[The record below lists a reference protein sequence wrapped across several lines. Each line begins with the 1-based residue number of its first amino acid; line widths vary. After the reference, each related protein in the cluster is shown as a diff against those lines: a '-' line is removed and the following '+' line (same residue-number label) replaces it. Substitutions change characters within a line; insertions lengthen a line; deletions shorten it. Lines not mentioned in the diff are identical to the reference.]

1 MLESELRFIQ
11 KQFSKEFRKRFRA
24 RVKEKFGKSPFTKE
38 LFSVLEEFVLRG
50 GKRIRPF
57 FLFLGAGL
65 AGSRY
70 IPAGFWDFAIG
81 IELVHAGMLIHDDI
95 MDRAFLRRGKPAIHR
110 MLGSGHAIVLG
121 DIAWSMGFDFLSE
134 APVNV
139 PRHAKDS
146 AINEFVAA
154 SILVG
159 EGQALDTEYLEKKRL
174 SIADLYLMYYL
185 KTATYS
191 VEAPLVMG
199 AHLAG
204 AERLVPVYRAIG
216 KKLGILFQLQDDI
229 VDIKEDKKSFLK
241 KITGNVKCEK
251 QKLYDTVVGDINR
264 SPLDQPI
271 KVLLLEVADFFHER
285 TA

>member
-11 KQFSKEFRKRFRA
+11 KQFSKEFRKRFRT
-24 RVKEKFGKSPFTKE
+24 RVKEKFGKSPFTKN

-65 AGSRY
+65 AGSRR
-70 IPAGFWDFAIG
+70 IPAGFWDIAIG

-95 MDRAFLRRGKPAIHR
+95 MDRAFLRRGKSAIHR
-110 MLGSGHAIVLG
+110 MLGSAHAIVLG

-134 APVNV
+134 APVSV
-139 PRHAKDS
+139 PRQAKDA

-159 EGQALDTEYLEKKRL
+159 EGQALDTEYLEKRRL
-174 SIADLYLMYYL
+174 SLKELYLMYYL

-199 AHLAG
+199 AILGGKAQHQKM
-204 AERLVPVYRAIG
+204 YRTIG

-229 VDIKEDKKSFLK
+229 LDIKEDKKSFIK
-241 KITGNVKCEK
+241 KIKWDINLEK
-251 QKLYDTVVGDINR
+251 QKLYNDAIRGIDR
-264 SPLDQPI
+264 SRLP
-271 KVLLLEVADFFHER
+271 A
-285 TA
+285 

>member
-11 KQFSKEFRKRFRA
+11 KQFSKEFRKRFRTL
-24 RVKEKFGKSPFTKE
+24 VKEKFGKSPFTKN

-57 FLFLGAGL
+57 FLFLGAWLTGT
-65 AGSRY
+65 RR
-70 IPAGFWDFAIG
+70 IPAGFWDIAIG
-81 IELVHAGMLIHDDI
+81 IELVHAGMLVHDDI
-95 MDRAFLRRGKPAIHR
+95 MDKAFLRRGKPAIHR
-110 MLGSGHAIVLG
+110 MLGSAHAIVLG
-121 DIAWSMGFDFLSE
+121 DIAWSLGFDFLSE

-139 PRHAKDS
+139 PRRAKD
-146 AINEFVAA
+146 AAVNEFVTA

-174 SIADLYLMYYL
+174 SLAELYLMYYF

-241 KITGNVKCEK
+241 KITGNVKREK
-251 QKLYDTVVGDINR
+251 QKLYNIVVGDINR
-264 SPLDQPI
+264 SPLDRPT
-271 KVLLLEVADFFHER
+271 KTLLLEVA
-285 TA
+285 

>member
-11 KQFSKEFRKRFRA
+11 KQFSKEFRKRFRTL
-24 RVKEKFGKSPFTKE
+24 VKEKFGKSPFTKN

-65 AGSRY
+65 TGTRR
-70 IPAGFWDFAIG
+70 IPAGFWDIAIG
-81 IELVHAGMLIHDDI
+81 IELVHAGMLVHDDI
-95 MDRAFLRRGKPAIHR
+95 MDKAFLRRGKPAIHR
-110 MLGSGHAIVLG
+110 MLGSAHAIVLG
-121 DIAWSMGFDFLSE
+121 DIAWSLGFDFLSE

-139 PRHAKDS
+139 PRRAKD
-146 AINEFVAA
+146 AAVNEFVTA

-174 SIADLYLMYYL
+174 SLAELYLMYYL

-199 AHLAG
+199 AILGGKAHHQK
-204 AERLVPVYRAIG
+204 VYRTIG
-216 KKLGILFQLQDDI
+216 KKLGILFQLQDD
-229 VDIKEDKKSFLK
+229 VMDIKEDKKSFLK
-241 KITGNVKCEK
+241 KIKEDINLEK
-251 QKLYDTVVGDINR
+251 QKLYSAVSRDIDHSQLPPR
-264 SPLDQPI
+264 TKI
-271 KVLLLEVADFFHER
+271 LLREITDFFYAR
-285 TA
+285 SA

>member
-11 KQFSKEFRKRFRA
+11 KQFSKEFRKRFRM
-24 RVKEKFGKSPFTKE
+24 RVKEKFGKSPFTKK

-65 AGSRY
+65 AGSRR

-81 IELVHAGMLIHDDI
+81 IELVHAGMLVHDDI
-95 MDRAFLRRGKPAIHR
+95 MDKAFLRRGKPAIHR
-110 MLGSGHAIVLG
+110 MLGSAHAIVLG

-134 APVNV
+134 APVSV
-139 PRHAKDS
+139 PRQAKDA

-174 SIADLYLMYYL
+174 SLAELYLMYYL

-216 KKLGILFQLQDDI
+216 KKLGVLFQLQDD
-229 VDIKEDKKSFLK
+229 VMDIKEDKKSFLK
-241 KITGNVKCEK
+241 KITSNVKREK
-251 QKLYDTVVGDINR
+251 QKLYNIVVGDINR
-264 SPLDQPI
+264 SPLDRPT
-271 KVLLLEVADFFHER
+271 KTLLLEVADFFRER

>member
-11 KQFSKEFRKRFRA
+11 KQFSKEFRKRFRM
-24 RVKEKFGKSPFTKE
+24 RVKEKFGKSPFTKN

-65 AGSRY
+65 AGSRR
-70 IPAGFWDFAIG
+70 IPAGFWDIAIG

-95 MDRAFLRRGKPAIHR
+95 MDKAFLRRGKSAIHR
-110 MLGSGHAIVLG
+110 MLGSAHAIVLG

-134 APVNV
+134 APVSV
-139 PRHAKDS
+139 PRQAKDA

-159 EGQALDTEYLEKKRL
+159 EGQALDTEYHEKKRL
-174 SIADLYLMYYL
+174 SLAELYLMYYL

-216 KKLGILFQLQDDI
+216 KKLGILFQLQDD
-229 VDIKEDKKSFLK
+229 VMGIKEDKKSFLK
-241 KITGNVKCEK
+241 KITSNVKREK
-251 QKLYDTVVGDINR
+251 QKLYNIVVGDINR
-264 SPLDQPI
+264 SPLDRPT
-271 KVLLLEVADFFHER
+271 KTLLLEVADFFRER

>member
-1 MLESELRFIQ
+1 MLESKLRFIQ
-11 KQFSKEFRKRFRA
+11 KQFSKEFRKRFRT
-24 RVKEKFGKSPFTKE
+24 RIKKKFGKSTFTKK
-38 LFSVLEEFVLRG
+38 LFLVLEEFVLRG

-65 AGSRY
+65 TGTRR
-70 IPAGFWDFAIG
+70 IPAGFWDIAIG
-81 IELVHAGMLIHDDI
+81 IELVHAGMLVHDDI
-95 MDRAFLRRGKPAIHR
+95 MDKAFLRRGKPAIHR
-110 MLGSGHAIVLG
+110 MLGSAHAIVLG
-121 DIAWSMGFDFLSE
+121 DIAWSLGFDFLSE

-139 PRHAKDS
+139 PRRAKD
-146 AINEFVAA
+146 AAVNEFVTA

-174 SIADLYLMYYL
+174 SLAELYLMYYL

-216 KKLGILFQLQDDI
+216 KKLGVLFQLQDDI
-229 VDIKEDKKSFLK
+229 MDIKEDKKSFLK
-241 KITGNVKCEK
+241 KIKGDINLEK
-251 QKLYDTVVGDINR
+251 QKLYSAVSRDIDHSQLPPR
-264 SPLDQPI
+264 TKI
-271 KVLLLEVADFFHER
+271 LLREITDFFYAR
-285 TA
+285 SA

>member
-1 MLESELRFIQ
+1 MLESEL
-11 KQFSKEFRKRFRA
+11 
-24 RVKEKFGKSPFTKE
+24 

-81 IELVHAGMLIHDDI
+81 IELVHAGMLVHDDI
-95 MDRAFLRRGKPAIHR
+95 MDKAFLRRGKPAIHR
-110 MLGSGHAIVLG
+110 MLGSAHAIVLG

-134 APVNV
+134 APVSV
-139 PRHAKDS
+139 PRQAKDA

-174 SIADLYLMYYL
+174 SLAELYLMYYL

-216 KKLGILFQLQDDI
+216 KKLGVLFQLQDD
-229 VDIKEDKKSFLK
+229 VMDIKEDKKSFLK
-241 KITGNVKCEK
+241 KIKEDINLEK
-251 QKLYDTVVGDINR
+251 QKLYSAVSRDIDYSQLPPR
-264 SPLDQPI
+264 TKI
-271 KVLLLEVADFFHER
+271 LLREITDFFYAR
-285 TA
+285 SA

>member
-1 MLESELRFIQ
+1 MLSHQLVLVQ
-11 KQFSKEFRKRFRA
+11 KGFEREFKERYRA
-24 RVKEKFGKSPFTKE
+24 RVKEKFGKSPFTKN

-65 AGSRY
+65 ADARR

-95 MDRAFLRRGKPAIHR
+95 MDKAFLRRSKPAIHR
-110 MLGSGHAIVLG
+110 MLGSAHAIVLG
-121 DIAWSMGFDFLSE
+121 DIAWSMGFDFLHE
-134 APVNV
+134 AQLTVSNQV
-139 PRHAKDS
+139 KS
-146 AINEFVAA
+146 VAISEFVAA

-159 EGQALDTEYLEKKRL
+159 EGQALDTEYLEKRRL
-174 SIADLYLMYYL
+174 SLKELYLMYYL

-199 AHLAG
+199 AILGGKAHHQK
-204 AERLVPVYRAIG
+204 VYRTIG

-229 VDIKEDKKSFLK
+229 LDIKEDKKSFIK
-241 KITGNVKCEK
+241 KIKWDMNLEK
-251 QKLYDTVVGDINR
+251 QKLYKAISRDIDHSQLPPR
-264 SPLDQPI
+264 TKI
-271 KVLLLEVADFFHER
+271 LLREVTDFFYAR
-285 TA
+285 VA